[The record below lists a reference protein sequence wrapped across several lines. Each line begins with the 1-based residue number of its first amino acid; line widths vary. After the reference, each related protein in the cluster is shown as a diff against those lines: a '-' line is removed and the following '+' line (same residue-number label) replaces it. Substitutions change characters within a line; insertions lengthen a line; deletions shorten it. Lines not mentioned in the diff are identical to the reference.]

1 MFSMLSFVSSSSYAS
16 CMYNLSL
23 SIVIIGSILSM
34 IPLIAQSSQPKQ
46 TLIHD
51 DNYYYGALDGNV
63 LAPTLGFLYVV
74 LVPLF
79 DIIVE
84 FPGRIYQTFFQ
95 SNKKMKKEDKIV
107 RLNDLERFMFIVG
120 IASVCIPYLMR
131 NSSQDYVH
139 KAYVCVTCFSYNLT
153 AGALLCFLQR
163 CSSTFSPFR
172 VLIMV
177 ICTSV
182 GAICGSILYLFLP
195 LYQTILFI
203 SSIFFWLAT
212 AMFSFLMLLSVSL
225 TLVERM
231 DSLRVINFRLTLSS
245 IVNGDLSTD
254 DGWYELMIPAIHMI
268 SAGIILWLNSLWFLP
283 AIYIQGDVALLHM
296 WSNATIVSALFVL
309 VTEMRVRKNEVL
321 RGLVS
326 LLNTKAQFVRY
337 ISHEL
342 RTPLS
347 VVLMG
352 LNIVINDIEASTPTT
367 TTTMLKQ
374 NKECLEILHD
384 AQSSCTAAGD
394 IPFCPSVDTLPLCC
408 GIPVDYE
415 P

>member
-1 MFSMLSFVSSSSYAS
+1 
-16 CMYNLSL
+16 
-23 SIVIIGSILSM
+23 
-34 IPLIAQSSQPKQ
+34 
-46 TLIHD
+46 
-51 DNYYYGALDGNV
+51 
-63 LAPTLGFLYVV
+63 
-74 LVPLF
+74 
-79 DIIVE
+79 
-84 FPGRIYQTFFQ
+84 
-95 SNKKMKKEDKIV
+95 
-107 RLNDLERFMFIVG
+107 
-120 IASVCIPYLMR
+120 
-131 NSSQDYVH
+131 
-139 KAYVCVTCFSYNLT
+139 
-153 AGALLCFLQR
+153 
-163 CSSTFSPFR
+163 
-172 VLIMV
+172 
-177 ICTSV
+177 
-182 GAICGSILYLFLP
+182 
-195 LYQTILFI
+195 
-203 SSIFFWLAT
+203 
-212 AMFSFLMLLSVSL
+212 
-225 TLVERM
+225 M